1 MPTPGDT
8 QPTMPFAPV
17 SPGPPA
23 NGDTVAQFG
32 PPRAVT
38 SELPALAPP
47 AAPDEL
53 GRLGKYRLQRELGRG
68 GMGAVFLAFDER
80 LQRKVALKVMLPE
93 AAADAT
99 AKERFLR
106 EARAAARVSSDHVVG
121 IYEADET
128 DGTPYIAL
136 QYLQGYPLDE
146 YLAKYGV
153 PTVPQAVR
161 IGQEAALG
169 LDAAHQLGL
178 IHRDI
183 KPANVWL
190 EAPNGRVKLLDF
202 GLARQRDE
210 SVNLTGKG
218 LVVGTPAYMSPE
230 QARGLPLDARSD
242 LFSLGVVLYQL
253 CTGRMPFTG
262 DTPMAVLTALA
273 VDHPV
278 PVLQLNPQT
287 PGPLA
292 ALVHRLLAKRPAARP
307 PTAGAVADELKA
319 VFAAMQSPLA
329 VTGRPQVV
337 YAPMAITNYEPNPF
351 EHITR
356 SGTVSGELATE
367 AVPEGAGPPKSPR
380 PQPAAARPF
389 PKVLAGSIAFA
400 VLTVAFAAFLL
411 TSGSKPAPPPADDA
425 GAAPPPPRPARGTPA
440 GPKKDGELV
449 AAEYALS
456 VGAVIYVSPG
466 EEIRI
471 LATLPQRPFA
481 VTLID
486 FLGNTRGMDDK
497 GFAAFEGCRELTTL
511 IMSKVPVGDA
521 GLAHFKNCKTIQY
534 LNLSEMPRLTD
545 AGLAHFKGCDDL
557 RRLDLGDVKV
567 TDRGLAAFADCARL
581 SDLFLPH
588 CPDVGDGAPA
598 HFAKCE
604 HLKAVRLDH
613 TGLTDKGLEALKR
626 FKELESL
633 DVRNTRVTPEGVAAF
648 KEALPRC
655 KIASGDAEPEK

>member
-1 MPTPGDT
+1 MPKPGDS
-8 QPTMPFAPV
+8 QPTMPFAPA
-17 SPGPPA
+17 SPGTPPG
-23 NGDTVAQFG
+23 GDTVAQYG

-38 SELPALAPP
+38 SELPALGQP

-121 IYEADET
+121 IFEADET

-146 YLAKYGV
+146 YLAKYGL

-190 EAPNGRVKLLDF
+190 ESPNGRVKLLDF

-278 PVLQLNPQT
+278 PVRQWNPRT
-287 PGPLA
+287 PEPLA

-307 PTAGAVADELKA
+307 PTAAAVAEELKA
-319 VFAAMQSPLA
+319 IFGAMQSPA
-329 VTGRPQVV
+329 AATGQPQVV
-337 YAPMAITNYEPNPF
+337 YVPMAITNYEPNPF
-351 EHITR
+351 EHITQ

-367 AVPEGAGPPKSPR
+367 VMPEGARPPKSPR
-380 PQPAAARPF
+380 PQPAAAF
-389 PKVLAGSIAFA
+389 PKVLAGAIAFA
-400 VLTVAFAAFLL
+400 VLTLALAAFLL
-411 TSGSKPAPPPADDA
+411 TSGSKPDAPPPDDA
-425 GAAPPPPRPARGTPA
+425 AVAPPLTKPVKVTPA
-440 GPKKDGELV
+440 TPKKDGERV

-456 VGAVIYVSPG
+456 VGAVIYITPG
-466 EEIRI
+466 EEVRI
-471 LATLPQRPFA
+471 IATLPQRPFA

-486 FLGNTRGMDDK
+486 FLGNTQAIDDK
-497 GFAAFEGCRELTTL
+497 GFAAFEGCREVRTL
-511 IMSKVPVGDA
+511 ILNRVPVGEA
-521 GLAHFKNCKTIQY
+521 GLAHFKNCKAIQH

-557 RRLDLGDVKV
+557 RRLDMGDVKV
-567 TDRGLAAFADCARL
+567 TDKGLAAFADCARL
-581 SDLFLPH
+581 VELFLPH
-588 CPDVGDGAPA
+588 CPNVGDGALA
-598 HFAKCE
+598 CFQKCE
-604 HLKAVRLDH
+604 GLRELRLDH
-613 TGLTDKGLEALKR
+613 TALTNNGLGEIAR
-626 FKELESL
+626 FKELIGL
-633 DVRNTRVTPEGVAAF
+633 DVRNTRVTPEGVAALQ
-648 KEALPRC
+648 KALPRC
-655 KIASGDAEPEK
+655 KIASDAEPGK

>member
-1 MPTPGDT
+1 MAKPGDS
-8 QPTMPFAPV
+8 QPTMPFAPA

-23 NGDTVAQFG
+23 GGDTVAQFG

-146 YLAKYGV
+146 YLTKYGV
-153 PTVPQAVR
+153 PTIPQVVR

-190 EAPNGRVKLLDF
+190 ESPNGRVKLLDF

-242 LFSLGVVLYQL
+242 LFSLGVLLYQL

-278 PVLQLNPQT
+278 PVRQWNPQT
-287 PGPLA
+287 PEPLA

-307 PTAGAVADELKA
+307 PTAAAVADELKA
-319 VFAAMQSPLA
+319 VFAAMQSPVAL
-329 VTGRPQVV
+329 TGQPQVV
-337 YAPMAITNYEPNPF
+337 YVPMAITNYEPNPF
-351 EHITR
+351 EHITQ

-367 AVPEGAGPPKSPR
+367 VMPEGARPPKSPR
-380 PQPAAARPF
+380 PQPTAAAPF
-389 PKVLAGSIAFA
+389 PKVLAGAIAFA

-411 TSGSKPAPPPADDA
+411 TNNSKP
-425 GAAPPPPRPARGTPA
+425 AAPPPDDAAAAPPPKPGKVTLAT
-440 GPKKDGELV
+440 PKKDGERV

-456 VGAVIYVSPG
+456 VGAVIYITPG

-471 LATLPQRPFA
+471 LATLPPRPFA

-486 FLGNTRGMDDK
+486 FLGNTQAIDDK
-497 GFAAFEGCRELTTL
+497 GFAAFEGCREVQTL
-511 IMSKVPVGDA
+511 IMNKLPVGEA

-545 AGLAHFKGCDDL
+545 AGLVHFKGCDDL

-567 TDRGLAAFADCARL
+567 TDKGLAAFADCARL
-581 SDLFLPH
+581 SELFLPH
-588 CPDVGDGAPA
+588 CPNLGDGAPA

-604 HLKAVRLDH
+604 HLKALRLDH
-613 TGLTDKGLEALKR
+613 TGLGDKGLEALKQ

-633 DVRNTRVTPEGVAAF
+633 DVRNTKVTPEGVAAL
-648 KEALPRC
+648 KQALPRC
-655 KIASGDAEPEK
+655 KIASGDASPGK